1 MDKDLETRNSIVVI
15 EAGAGWPQWIT
26 EYQRRAPN
34 ASVIAQTATE
44 TPGDFGGRALH
55 RLEEIKRGP
64 GRLGVGILLC
74 SEGGGE
80 DLRTARRRVAHA
92 IVEALHGSGDLV
104 LAAIEGTEAFQQEL
118 FVLAGDLCEDQS
130 VARVNVRVR
139 FGTSQSGTMPSVLP
153 VAAEME
159 AMADPDDQERV
170 SWTGSA

>member
-1 MDKDLETRNSIVVI
+1 MDKEDTRNSIVVI

-34 ASVIAQTATE
+34 ASVIAQTAAE

-74 SEGGGE
+74 ADGASEE
-80 DLRTARRRVAHA
+80 LRSARRRVAHA
-92 IVEALHGSGDLV
+92 IVEALKGSGDLV

-130 VARVNVRVR
+130 VPRVNVRVR

-153 VAAEME
+153 TGAELE
-159 AMADPDDQERV
+159 AMGDPDDSERV